1 MFGDSASGSDD
12 RLKFGAG
19 TDLSIFH
26 DGTNSKLQNGTG
38 ELIYM
43 SDTHRLRSHSTAD
56 NHIVSVDGGAV
67 ELYHNN
73 HKSFQTSTHGAQF
86 FAPEG
91 GTCQVFLY
99 ADEGDDNAD
108 LWGFQAS
115 HTSSK
120 FSLINYASGSYENS
134 IVAHGNGSVELYHDG
149 YKNVE
154 VIEDGL
160 YLDNDAAQLT
170 IYLASQ
176 GTTRGFIFAESDIG
190 FKTAANEWAVQVS
203 NNADVSLFYDGNNKF
218 QTTSAG
224 AQVNG
229 SQFALEDS
237 SGSVIAFNESGTR
250 KAFIGTRSFAA
261 HDGDGIMLQTS
272 EVAPIKF
279 AINNVIKAVLDS
291 NGDFVPGANNASD
304 LGTSAKRW
312 ANVYTNDLNLS
323 NEGGSNDVD
332 GTWGSYTI
340 QEGAEDLFLV
350 NKRNGKK
357 YKFNLTEVS

>member
-1 MFGDSASGSDD
+1 M
-12 RLKFGAG
+12 
-19 TDLSIFH
+19 
-26 DGTNSKLQNGTG
+26 
-38 ELIYM
+38 
-43 SDTHRLRSHSTAD
+43 
-56 NHIVSVDGGAV
+56 
-67 ELYHNN
+67 
-73 HKSFQTSTHGAQF
+73 
-86 FAPEG
+86 
-91 GTCQVFLY
+91 
-99 ADEGDDNAD
+99 
-108 LWGFQAS
+108 
-115 HTSSK
+115 
-120 FSLINYASGSYENS
+120 
-134 IVAHGNGSVELYHDG
+134 
-149 YKNVE
+149 
-154 VIEDGL
+154 
-160 YLDNDAAQLT
+160 T

-312 ANVYTNDLNLS
+312 ANVYTNDLKLS